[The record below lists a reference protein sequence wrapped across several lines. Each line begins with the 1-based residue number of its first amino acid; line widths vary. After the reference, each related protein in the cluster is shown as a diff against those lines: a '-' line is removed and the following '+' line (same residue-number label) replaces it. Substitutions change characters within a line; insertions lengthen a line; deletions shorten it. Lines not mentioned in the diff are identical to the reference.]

1 LGQRSE
7 KPGHAFFVACLGGP
21 ESCGCAV
28 AQDEAPGLGRVLRG
42 KGQIVRAN
50 GGHVGLLS
58 PRADIFKADLVW
70 NEPAL
75 ARMLHR
81 RLIEDRASPASGN
94 GPLRFFFSLNFEPG
108 P

>member
-1 LGQRSE
+1 
-7 KPGHAFFVACLGGP
+7 
-21 ESCGCAV
+21 
-28 AQDEAPGLGRVLRG
+28 LRG
-42 KGQIVRAN
+42 KRQIARAN
-50 GGHVGLLS
+50 GAHVALLS
-58 PRADIFKADLVW
+58 PRAEVFKTDLVW

-108 P
+108 TLNCEAQHRALRIATESEGSSIAS